1 MDDHQLAHRE
11 NRGNNAG
18 EGWKNK
24 RKMVTERDRRRGSN
38 ERGRKRQGERARERE
53 RNAISKQEEGMME
66 RRARMESV
74 NRCNREQEKT

>member
-38 ERGRKRQGERARERE
+38 ERGRKRQGERERERE
-53 RNAISKQEEGMME
+53 TPLANKRKE
-66 RRARMESV
+66 
-74 NRCNREQEKT
+74 